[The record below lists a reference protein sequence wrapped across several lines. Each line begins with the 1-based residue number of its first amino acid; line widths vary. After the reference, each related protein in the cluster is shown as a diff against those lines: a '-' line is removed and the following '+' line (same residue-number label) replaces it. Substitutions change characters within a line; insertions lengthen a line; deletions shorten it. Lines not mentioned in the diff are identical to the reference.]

1 VANCWSLSITFLRDY
16 HLLSRSLT
24 SLIYSGFAIAVFC
37 GALSGGKIVSRIGRK
52 TSTVSITLVYG
63 VVAVLFVLVPNAY
76 VAAGLWLVACL
87 LMGLR
92 QPAASSLTVEQVPA
106 IRGSVMSF
114 STASESIGGMLG
126 AMIASFFLLN
136 YGWVSTGVILGSAAI
151 IAALV
156 LQKFAKDT
164 STDLLK

>member
-1 VANCWSLSITFLRDY
+1 MN
-16 HLLSRSLT
+16 
-24 SLIYSGFAIAVFC
+24 
-37 GALSGGKIVSRIGRK
+37 KIGRK
-52 TSTVSITLVYG
+52 VSTVSITIIYG
-63 VVAVLFVLVPNAY
+63 VVAILFVLVPNAY
-76 VAAGLWLVACL
+76 VAAGLGVFACL

-114 STASESIGGMLG
+114 SSASESLGGMFG

-136 YGWVSTGVILGSAAI
+136 YGWVTTGVILGSAAI
-151 IAALV
+151 IGALI
-156 LQKFAKDT
+156 LQKFAKDS